1 MTELQPTKPMIP
13 TTQQTTEPLAP
24 AHGDAAVQDVDVAV
38 PGISRPVGYVKLGSP
53 LPFRVPTRP
62 EEITQDL
69 LADIFRF
76 KGFLKREGRVTS
88 LTMKAIGEGM
98 GAFGDLVLVNVTLE
112 GAVSHAPTSFVAK
125 FAPECHGT
133 MKRMETRIIFLNE
146 AHFYNDFTVQ
156 DGGCARPEC
165 YLVACEPRRKAPTFC
180 FLIEN
185 MMPATTWSRTQGCDS
200 LPHLKMVM
208 KMLATFHARWWAH
221 PKAPP
226 LEWVMHP
233 SDYGGI
239 FHNIFVSTHKK
250 GLPALKRVFGD
261 ECAARRPFGP
271 KAGAPRPPP
280 PCSRCARRPRPLSA
294 PTLALDTLDTL
305 DTLLAPRPPSP
316 RAHPRPAPLPAGYA
330 PSRYAPVLEWLPQLK
345 SRYRFLYE
353 RLVTGPTLTLAH
365 GDCHLDNLFF
375 SDRYPHG
382 WCARAR
388 TRRALVPSTNRR
400 CRPSL
405 PRTRPHATLAHSP
418 RPPTRPTPPPSR
430 PTHPPAPTPTS
441 RTPRPRSPHRPRP
454 PRRPFTAR

>member
-1 MTELQPTKPMIP
+1 MLPN
-13 TTQQTTEPLAP
+13 QQTTEPLAP

-53 LPFRVPTRP
+53 LPFQTPTRP

-112 GAVSHAPTSFVAK
+112 GAASHAPTSFVAK
-125 FAPECHGT
+125 FAPECHSA

-208 KMLATFHARWWAH
+208 KMLATFHARWWGH

-250 GLPALKRVFGD
+250 GLPALQRVFGD
-261 ECAARRPFGP
+261 ECAARRPPPQSHRGP
-271 KAGAPRPPP
+271 ASATLALSQRLADLFA
-280 PCSRCARRPRPLSA
+280 SSTLSA
-294 PTLALDTLDTL
+294 PTLALGTVGTLGTPGTL
-305 DTLLAPRPPSP
+305 STVPPPPLRPSP
-316 RAHPRPAPLPAGYA
+316 RRPGMRPCSSGCRCSRCATASCTSGSSPARR
-330 PSRYAPVLEWLPQLK
+330 SRL
-345 SRYRFLYE
+345 RT
-353 RLVTGPTLTLAH
+353 VTATSTTSSSLIAT
-365 GDCHLDNLFF
+365 
-375 SDRYPHG
+375 
-382 WCARAR
+382 R
-388 TRRALVPSTNRR
+388 TAGT
-400 CRPSL
+400 
-405 PRTRPHATLAHSP
+405 
-418 RPPTRPTPPPSR
+418 
-430 PTHPPAPTPTS
+430 
-441 RTPRPRSPHRPRP
+441 
-454 PRRPFTAR
+454 